1 MDTITIDLAG
11 EIDAQWTNS
20 GMPDDGLRIYGLRRT
35 GNKQH
40 TFLGVPGTNGHNP
53 TYVLS
58 NGRYL
63 HVTGPTLADWQ
74 QEQEARQERQDAADL
89 YARAQSDE
97 VKQGLVANT
106 DAVVARG
113 AFGIPTTKDVGS

>member
-1 MDTITIDLAG
+1 MATHIDLNAVDKITIDIAG
-11 EIDAQWTNS
+11 EIDAAWTNS

-35 GNKQH
+35 GNKSM

-63 HVTGPTLADWQ
+63 HLSGPTLADWQ
-74 QEQEARQERQDAADL
+74 RQQEARSASREAREL
-89 YARAQSDE
+89 YEYASGR
-97 VKQGLVANT
+97 
-106 DAVVARG
+106 
-113 AFGIPTTKDVGS
+113 